1 MIEAHLLKLRA
12 REQVS
17 AAEEKALRELVS
29 GTRRVPAH
37 KTIIRQGEELSI
49 SLLLLEGWLG
59 RTKDV
64 LRGQRQILELHVPG
78 DFADLHSFTLKT
90 LDHDVVAL
98 TPATVGIVPHE
109 RLERLTEQHPHLAR
123 LYWLMTNI
131 DAAIQRQST
140 LSLGRRSAEGRVA
153 HLFCELFERLRVA
166 DLVEGDSCDFP
177 LTQSQ
182 ISESLGLTPV
192 HTNRTLQS
200 LRAKGVLTLE
210 HRRLTILDRDQ
221 LDAIAEFDPGY
232 LYIRRRRV

>member
-12 REQVS
+12 RERIS
-17 AAEEKALRELVS
+17 AAEEKAVRDLVS
-29 GTRRVPAH
+29 GVRRAPAH
-37 KTIIRQGEELSI
+37 ATVIRQGEEVNS

-64 LRGQRQILELHVPG
+64 LKGHRQILELHVPG
-78 DFADLHSFTLKT
+78 DFADLHSFTLKV

-98 TPATVGIVPHE
+98 NPVKVATVPHE
-109 RLERLTEQHPHLAR
+109 RLQRLTEEHPHLAR

-131 DAAIQRQST
+131 DAAIQREWT
-140 LSLGRRSAEGRVA
+140 LSLGRRSAEARVA
-153 HLFCELFERLRVA
+153 NLFCELFERLRVA
-166 DLVEGDSCDFP
+166 DLVDGESYDFP
-177 LTQSQ
+177 LTQTQ
-182 ISESLGLTPV
+182 VSECLGLTPV

-210 HRRLTILDRDQ
+210 QRRLTILDRAQ

-232 LYIRRRRV
+232 LYLRQRPV